1 MIRLV
6 HDKKMPTC
14 FAGARPAMI
23 MLTLAPPSTAVVSF
37 DHRCATPILHVATGR
52 SGSSLHRL
60 PSETAFNTPP
70 QRRNP
75 HSV

>member
-37 DHRCATPILHVATGR
+37 DHRCDPNSACRDRPIGLVA
-52 SGSSLHRL
+52 SSL
-60 PSETAFNTPP
+60 AFQNSIQHTSPAAKSP
-70 QRRNP
+70 
-75 HSV
+75 